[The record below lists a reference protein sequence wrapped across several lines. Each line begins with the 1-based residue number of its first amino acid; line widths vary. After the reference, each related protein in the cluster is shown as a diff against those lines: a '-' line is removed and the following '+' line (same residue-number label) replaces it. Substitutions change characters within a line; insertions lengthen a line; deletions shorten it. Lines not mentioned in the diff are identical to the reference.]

1 MSTPK
6 ILVVDDDE
14 ESRDLL
20 TEVLGANGYG
30 SSAVADGKAARE
42 MLGNDGDFRIVIADL
57 RIREESGLDLL
68 RDLRRH
74 TPGYC
79 VVLMSS
85 FMSDAERRLAQ
96 DLGVDALLEKP
107 FRLSDLLQVVLDLTG
122 KSSLG
127 VSS

>member
-14 ESRDLL
+14 GSRDLL

-30 SSAVADGKAARE
+30 ASAVADGKAARE
-42 MLGNDGDFRIVIADL
+42 VLDSDDDFRIVIADL
-57 RIREESGLDLL
+57 RIQEESGLDLL

-85 FMSDAERRLAQ
+85 FMSDAERRVAQ

-107 FRLSDLLQVVLDLTG
+107 FRLSDLLQLVLELTG

>member
-1 MSTPK
+1 MPK

-14 ESRDLL
+14 GSRDLL
-20 TEVLGANGYG
+20 TEVLGSNGYG
-30 SSAVADGKAARE
+30 ASAVANGKAARE
-42 MLGNDGDFRIVIADL
+42 VLRSDGDFRIVIADL
-57 RIREESGLDLL
+57 RIQEESGLDLL
-68 RDLRRH
+68 RDLRRR

-107 FRLSDLLQVVLDLTG
+107 FRLSDLLQVVLVLTG
-122 KSSLG
+122 TSSLG